1 MAVTI
6 RDVAKKA
13 GVSLGTVS
21 RYLNGYSLRS
31 ENQVKIQQV
40 INDLGFKENIIA
52 KGLKNN
58 RSMTIGVLIGSPTDI
73 FATSVVSAIEHEVE
87 KENYS
92 VILCDYE
99 GDIDRLEQKLLF
111 LKDRSIDGLILFSGQ
126 YLPIYETYLA
136 SHIPI
141 VIINDDIPE
150 LATDFV
156 LVNNAQSTFN
166 AIEDLIQS
174 NHKKI
179 AIINGSNSFVSKERY
194 RGYLEAMQ
202 AYQLPVK
209 PKWVKWGNF
218 SNRGGYSAAKD
229 LLLDNSDLPTAL
241 FVTNYYMTLGAL
253 MAINELNVNIPQD
266 LSLVGFDNFTLF
278 DVMKPALTVVEQPTS
293 EMGETAARLIL
304 RRLKGDYSDFPRK
317 IYLETNYLK
326 RGSIRKI

>member
-21 RYLNGYSLRS
+21 RYLNGYSLRN

-150 LATDFV
+150 LTTDFV

-194 RGYLEAMQ
+194 HGYLEAMQ

-241 FVTNYYMTLGAL
+241 FVANYYMTLGAL